1 MEIQEA
7 LPVVRA
13 LAGGMDPETSQPL
26 EQGSILLRPQVVKA
40 LNRALSALTQQEARE
55 RNKPANAGKYWSNEE
70 DAKICEEVRQG
81 IDLHEIAKSHN
92 RSVGSI
98 VTRLV
103 KLGKIAPKSS
113 PNQAA

>member
-7 LPVVRA
+7 LQVMRA
-13 LAGGMDPETSQPL
+13 LAAGTDPENSQPL
-26 EQGSILLRPQVVKA
+26 AADSLLLRPQVVKA
-40 LNRALSALTQQEARE
+40 LNRALSSLTQQAERE
-55 RNKPANAGKYWSNEE
+55 RNKPTNAGKYWSHEE
-70 DAKICEEVRQG
+70 DTKICDEVRQG
-81 IDLHEIAKSHN
+81 IDLHEIARTHN

-103 KLGKIAPKSS
+103 KLGKIAPKTS

>member
-7 LPVVRA
+7 LTVMRA
-13 LAGGMDPETSQPL
+13 LAGGVDPETSQPL
-26 EQGSILLRPQVVKA
+26 EADSILLRPQVVKA
-40 LNRALSALTQQEARE
+40 LNRALSTLAQQEARE
-55 RNKPANAGKYWSNEE
+55 RNKPSNAGRYWSHEE
-70 DAKICEEVRQG
+70 DTKVCEEVRQG

-103 KLGKIAPKSS
+103 KLGKIAPKTS

>member
-7 LPVVRA
+7 LQVLRS
-13 LAGGMDPETSQPL
+13 LAGGVDPENLQPVAAD
-26 EQGSILLRPQVVKA
+26 SILLKPLVVKT
-40 LNRALSALTQQEARE
+40 LNRALSALSREEERE
-55 RNKPANAGKYWSNEE
+55 RNKPANAGKYWSPEE
-70 DAKICEEVRQG
+70 DTKICDEVRQG

-103 KLGKIAPKSS
+103 KLGKIVPKAKPS
-113 PNQAA
+113 QAA

>member
-1 MEIQEA
+1 VA
-7 LPVVRA
+7 T
-13 LAGGMDPETSQPL
+13 D
-26 EQGSILLRPQVVKA
+26 SILLKPQVVKT
-40 LNRALSALTQQEARE
+40 LNRALSALNREADRE
-55 RNKPANAGKYWSNEE
+55 RNKPPNAGKYWSSEE

-103 KLGKIAPKSS
+103 KLGKIAPKAS
-113 PNQAA
+113 PTQAA